1 MIKGDE
7 GMNNDSIMSFKLPRY
22 NELPEIDLYIEQVIS
37 YIDGIFAPLG
47 IDEKGRALTPY
58 MVNNYVKQGVVPP
71 TVKKK
76 YSKKHIAYLSIVYI
90 AKQIFSIEEIG
101 KMIKVQTKT
110 FDIETAYN
118 YMCNEA
124 EFIIRSVFMNK
135 PIPQDT
141 TKTNS
146 QQRFF
151 VRDPI
156 IAFAHKLYTQK
167 LLAAYCDEDLKSE

>member
-1 MIKGDE
+1 MDASNILK
-7 GMNNDSIMSFKLPRY
+7 FKLPRY
-22 NELPEIDLYIEQVIS
+22 KELPDIDLYIEQVIG
-37 YIDGIFAPLG
+37 YIDSIFAPLE
-47 IDEKGRALTPY
+47 IDEKGRILTPY
-58 MVNNYVKQGVVPP
+58 MVNNYVKQGIVPQ

-76 YSKKHIAYLSIVYI
+76 YSKQHIAYLIIVYI

-101 KMIKVQTKT
+101 KMIEIQTKT

-118 YMCNEA
+118 YMCDEM
-124 EFIIRSVFMNK
+124 EMIFHSVFSQK
-135 PIPQDT
+135 TIPEDT

-167 LLAAYCDEDLKSE
+167 LLDEYSDK